1 MHYLQFGSRRG
12 IGVPEAVWVA
22 DELTAHWASRRKP
35 LIEVLLD
42 MRKVY
47 HSARRVHVY
56 SKLRR
61 RGVPA
66 HVIAVLQA
74 LFDGCHFIIA
84 MDGQLSER
92 IAALV
97 GLFQTLLPRGHLSA
111 PYRQG
116 FPRQYAAN
124 RCDVIIR
131 YRLHTWG
138 TQLLVELQR
147 GLVPNQPRFFR
158 GAMRT
163 APGTTTLYSSA
174 VADGAVVTGFMF
186 TTPLQAST
194 CLDADAQAI
203 AQLRDDIETSTGI
216 SNTRLVNLGI
226 ASEDGPPQVCDLN
239 FIILPPDGPSAITT
253 DQFRSVATDADSGL
267 CHACQEQI
275 TQPQGWLSIATV
287 IVTGLVA
294 IGVLLIVLAVM
305 LANRMRPF
313 LWGAKPAVVRVEPN
327 FGLAMPLPS
336 NKVYDDTGR
345 TFMYR
350 TPEFLKKAIAGRK
363 KQDRYQQQHSD
374 TNVDNYPIA
383 IMNVTS

>member
-1 MHYLQFGSRRG
+1 M
-12 IGVPEAVWVA
+12 
-22 DELTAHWASRRKP
+22 
-35 LIEVLLD
+35 
-42 MRKVY
+42 
-47 HSARRVHVY
+47 
-56 SKLRR
+56 
-61 RGVPA
+61 
-66 HVIAVLQA
+66 
-74 LFDGCHFIIA
+74 
-84 MDGQLSER
+84 
-92 IAALV
+92 
-97 GLFQTLLPRGHLSA
+97 
-111 PYRQG
+111 
-116 FPRQYAAN
+116 
-124 RCDVIIR
+124 
-131 YRLHTWG
+131 
-138 TQLLVELQR
+138 
-147 GLVPNQPRFFR
+147 
-158 GAMRT
+158 
-163 APGTTTLYSSA
+163 
-174 VADGAVVTGFMF
+174 TGFMF

-253 DQFRSVATDADSGL
+253 DQFRRFFGPTNAKLMSNPIMSTALQPMRTVVSAMLVKRCAGVYIEVGAPSDS
-267 CHACQEQI
+267 CPDQQI